1 MLQSDVRV
9 LEVEPYFLAGKAR
22 TPLKFGSVIVEES
35 TFLHVRARVETRSG
49 RVADGWGAIFLSD
62 MWSWPSKIVPHEQRD
77 EAMRAVATD
86 FCALVADTPEYHH
99 PIDLWMSLED
109 DLHRTVRTVG
119 ERMCLAE
126 EMPRLCGLNA
136 VSSIDA
142 AVHDAF
148 AIANGIGV
156 YDGYSAEFM
165 PYDLSTHLGPAF
177 AGRYPADFL
186 QPRYRPEVPVFHL
199 VGGLDKL
206 RRSEIEAS
214 DPRDGIPVSLDA
226 WVERDGLTCLKIKL
240 LGTDLAWDIER
251 TIEVVRVAQEVHR
264 RLGTGKADDLQ
275 VSMDTNEQCPDP
287 QYVLDYLHT
296 LQERAPAAYR
306 VLLYVEQPTERDLQ
320 AHRWDMREVAA
331 LKPAIIDESLTGPA
345 DYDLARELGWSG
357 VGLKTCKGQSGALLV
372 LCRAIAEGVP
382 YTIQDLTNPGLSLI
396 HAVGFAARC
405 NALNGV
411 EANVHQFF
419 PALSVPEETVHP
431 RIFQRRDG
439 VLKTDTLG
447 DTGFGYRVDEIDR
460 PIFRAGHS
468 GS

>member
-22 TPLKFGSVIVEES
+22 TPLKFGSVVVEES

-62 MWSWPSKIVPHEQRD
+62 MWSWPSKVVPHDQRD
-77 EAMRAVATD
+77 AAMRAVATD
-86 FCALVADTPEYHH
+86 FCALAADTPGYRH
-99 PIDLWMSLED
+99 PIDLWMSLEE
-109 DLHRTVRTVG
+109 DLHRTVRAVG
-119 ERMCLAE
+119 EQMSLAE
-126 EMPRLCGLNA
+126 AMPHLCGLNA

-251 TIEVVRVAQEVHR
+251 TIEVVRVAQKVHR

-275 VSMDTNEQCPDP
+275 VSMDTNEQCPRST
-287 QYVLDYLHT
+287 V
-296 LQERAPAAYR
+296 R
-306 VLLYVEQPTERDLQ
+306 
-320 AHRWDMREVAA
+320 
-331 LKPAIIDESLTGPA
+331 
-345 DYDLARELGWSG
+345 
-357 VGLKTCKGQSGALLV
+357 
-372 LCRAIAEGVP
+372 
-382 YTIQDLTNPGLSLI
+382 PGLSA
-396 HAVGFAARC
+396 HASGARTGGLPG
-405 NALNGV
+405 AHV
-411 EANVHQFF
+411 
-419 PALSVPEETVHP
+419 ALSS
-431 RIFQRRDG
+431 RRSAICRR
-439 VLKTDTLG
+439 
-447 DTGFGYRVDEIDR
+447 TGGTCARWRRSSR
-460 PIFRAGHS
+460 PS
-468 GS
+468 

>member
-1 MLQSDVRV
+1 MMLQSDVRV

-62 MWSWPSKIVPHEQRD
+62 MWSWPSQVVPHEQRD
-77 EAMRAVATD
+77 AAMRAVATD
-86 FCALVADTPEYHH
+86 FCALAADTPGYHH

-109 DLHRTVRTVG
+109 DLHRTIRAVG
-119 ERMCLAE
+119 ERLDLAE
-126 EMPRLCGLNA
+126 AMPLLCGLNA

-142 AVHDAF
+142 AIHDAF

-156 YDGYSAEFM
+156 YDGYGPDFM
-165 PYDLSTHLGPAF
+165 PYDLSDHLGLAF
-177 AGRYPADFL
+177 AGCYPADFL
-186 QPRYRPEVPVFHL
+186 LPQYRPEVPVFHL

-206 RRSEIEAS
+206 RRSEIDAS
-214 DPRDGIPVSLDA
+214 DPEDGIPVSLDD

-240 LGTDLAWDIER
+240 LGADLAWDIER
-251 TIEVVRVAQEVHR
+251 TIEVVRVAQEVHQ
-264 RLGTGKADDLQ
+264 RLGTGKAADLQ

-296 LQERAPAAYR
+296 LRERDPEAYR
-306 VLLYVEQPTERDLQ
+306 VLLYVEQPTERELQ

-419 PALSVPEETVHP
+419 PALSVPEEAVHP

-447 DTGFGYRVDEIDR
+447 DTGFGYRVNEIDR
-460 PIFRAGHS
+460 PIFRARGQ
-468 GS
+468 